1 MRILGKGEY
10 KNCKKSRELLKSEF
24 EIGDIVCGK
33 YKIISIKDKGLY
45 NMYICLNN
53 ISKCKTSFT
62 DMDVNENGKVNI

>member
-10 KNCKKSRELLKSEF
+10 KNCKKSKGLLKAEF
-24 EIGDIVCGK
+24 KIGDFVNRK

-62 DMDVNENGKVNI
+62 DMDVDENGEVSI